1 MVYHS
6 KQMIK
11 GLASL
16 IPLFFK
22 KSTTTTMKHLKVGD
36 KAPDFALLNEKNEL
50 VKLDD
55 FKGKKIAL
63 FFYPADNTPTCTTEA
78 CNLRD
83 AYADLQAQGIDVLG
97 ISPDSIKKHQGFVKK
112 YGFPYS
118 LLADTEHTMMNDYGV
133 WGLKKFMGKEFDGV
147 HRTTFLVDENSRI
160 INIIEQVK
168 AANHAEQIFASL

>member
-1 MVYHS
+1 
-6 KQMIK
+6 MIK
-11 GLASL
+11 GIASL

-22 KSTTTTMKHLKVGD
+22 KRTSTTMKHLKVGD
-36 KAPDFALLNEKNEL
+36 KAPDFALLNEKNEM
-50 VKLDD
+50 VKLAN

-83 AYADLQAQGIDVLG
+83 AYADLQAQGIEVLG

-118 LLADTEHTMMNDYGV
+118 LLADTEHAMMNDYGV
-133 WGLKKFMGKEFDGV
+133 WGLKKFMGREFDGV
-147 HRTTFLVDENSRI
+147 HRTTFLVDEKGVIVRI
-160 INIIEQVK
+160 IEEVK
-168 AANHAEQIFASL
+168 AANHAEQILAEL